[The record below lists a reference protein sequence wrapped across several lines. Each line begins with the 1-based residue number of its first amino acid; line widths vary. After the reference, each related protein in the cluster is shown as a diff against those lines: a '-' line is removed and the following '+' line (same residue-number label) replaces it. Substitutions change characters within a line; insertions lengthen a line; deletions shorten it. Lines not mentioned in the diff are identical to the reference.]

1 MADDNSEQIR
11 DWNGPLGQRWVT
23 DQEIL
28 DALTAP
34 FGDAALRAAGAQP
47 GERIVDIGCGCGT
60 TSIALAEAVG
70 RDGSVLGVDV
80 SRPMLE
86 VARRQGA
93 RLSQLRFEEADASSA
108 ALPGEQDLLYSRFGI
123 MFFAAPVPA
132 FVHLRRSLKA
142 TGRLA
147 FVCWQAAKENLW
159 ATVPVLAGRTA
170 LGINPPP
177 MDPHAPG
184 PFAFADADRVR
195 TILLEA
201 GFSDFDAEPFEH
213 AMAIGD
219 SPRQAAE
226 QSARVGPL
234 ARLVRE
240 AGPEHLPKIVDAV
253 EAALAPLAA
262 RNGSVSLPGRS
273 WIITA
278 QAG

>member
-60 TSIALAEAVG
+60 TSISLAEAVG

-86 VARRQGA
+86 VARRQGT